1 MSRIDIGEIRT
12 FALQLKEANQQ
23 GKRCIKAIQTV
34 VTNYAEEDSL
44 KGKAIDASKN
54 YYQMTY
60 VPLCKAILEVMEE
73 SQERLRQYMD
83 DFHDQ
88 VDSSPNARI
97 DEEGLFELGQQIDR
111 LEAKKETLAQR
122 MNVGTEGQMQ
132 IYRSQLSK
140 AYKKENIVEKYLAFE
155 QSHTDFFAH
164 ISDLVQNIQQ
174 TIRELQSNIQFN
186 HHTGTYDLT
195 KLDLDTVSRLQ
206 QALGKEPNTQPK
218 KFPFNEYQKTYTGT
232 TWILTRGGII
242 DVEATTAYNEAILH
256 GELPPESNQAIEDAE
271 LLKGII
277 ASVKAGK
284 DPLTGQEISLLQGI
298 SIIAGTTFMYT
309 AGAYHGKR
317 MGIPKLKGV
326 LRRKKTGGGIVPKLS
341 TLTEAEQLKLA
352 NQYKKKSPIKIPEN
366 ANIKAQSKN
375 GYEQISYKW
384 KENGE
389 TFEVRWHTRTPGA
402 PEGQGNTFVVEKTI
416 PGTTDGQRRSQQIL
430 VGDNKW
436 VSKNDWQKAITD
448 RKNGVST
455 PEQDKMLT
463 DGHWKE

>member
-132 IYRSQLSK
+132 IYRSQLSQ
-140 AYKKENIVEKYLAFE
+140 AYKKENIAEKYLAFE

-326 LRRKKTGGGIVPKLS
+326 LRRKAGGGNVPKPDIGVVQSRVNVANGRTRFTPTRPS
-341 TLTEAEQLKLA
+341 TRKSVSAGFEHVLDGHFNRPIANSRSVFSLTADKLKQILQSQNVVKA
-352 NQYKKKSPIKIPEN
+352 TVVEMGGGQYKRIVDT
-366 ANIKAQSKN
+366 
-375 GYEQISYKW
+375 
-384 KENGE
+384 GE
-389 TFEVRWHTRTPGA
+389 IV
-402 PEGQGNTFVVEKTI
+402 GNTALKYG
-416 PGTTDGQRRSQQIL
+416 GTPTTWIE
-430 VGDNKW
+430 V
-436 VSKNDWQKAITD
+436 ITD
-448 RKNGVST
+448 RAGNLITTYPVPK
-455 PEQDKMLT
+455 P
-463 DGHWKE
+463 

>member
-34 VTNYAEEDSL
+34 VTNYTEEDSL

-132 IYRSQLSK
+132 IYRSQLSQ

-186 HHTGTYDLT
+186 HHTGTYDIT

-206 QALGKEPNTQPK
+206 QALGKETNTQPK

-256 GELPPESNQAIEDAE
+256 GELPPESNQATEDAE

-326 LRRKKTGGGIVPKLS
+326 LRRKKAVLSPPSKTDFGAENSVSDQEWNKYFKDKYGAGNVKWKPNSLEDIIANPKRLYGS
-341 TLTEAEQLKLA
+341 TKNEIKSILGEGWTEASYGSAGTGWKFTNDGDGMVFYHPGDGIHGGSYYGFSTGDTGKVKIVGEDYIDFSNDKA
-352 NQYKKKSPIKIPEN
+352 TIIKF
-366 ANIKAQSKN
+366 
-375 GYEQISYKW
+375 G
-384 KENGE
+384 GE
-389 TFEVRWHTRTPGA
+389 
-402 PEGQGNTFVVEKTI
+402 
-416 PGTTDGQRRSQQIL
+416 
-430 VGDNKW
+430 
-436 VSKNDWQKAITD
+436 
-448 RKNGVST
+448 
-455 PEQDKMLT
+455 
-463 DGHWKE
+463 

>member
-122 MNVGTEGQMQ
+122 MNAGTEGQMQ

-317 MGIPKLKGV
+317 MGIPKLKGL
-326 LRRKKTGGGIVPKLS
+326 LRRKKAGGGIVPNPDIGVVQSRVNVANGRTRFTPTRPSTRKSVSAGFEHVLDGHFNRPIANSRSVFSVTADKLKQILQS
-341 TLTEAEQLKLA
+341 QNVVKATVVEMGGG
-352 NQYKKKSPIKIPEN
+352 QYKRIVDT
-366 ANIKAQSKN
+366 
-375 GYEQISYKW
+375 
-384 KENGE
+384 GE
-389 TFEVRWHTRTPGA
+389 IV
-402 PEGQGNTFVVEKTI
+402 GNTALKYG
-416 PGTTDGQRRSQQIL
+416 GTPTTWIE
-430 VGDNKW
+430 V
-436 VSKNDWQKAITD
+436 ITD
-448 RKNGVST
+448 RAGNLITTYPVPK
-455 PEQDKMLT
+455 P
-463 DGHWKE
+463 

>member
-186 HHTGTYDLT
+186 YHTGTYDLT

-256 GELPPESNQAIEDAE
+256 GELPPESNQATEDAE

-317 MGIPKLKGV
+317 MGISKLKGV
-326 LRRKKTGGGIVPKLS
+326 LRRKKAGGGIVPNPDIGVVQSRVNVANGRTRFTPTRPSTRKSVSAGFEHVLDGHFNRPIANSRSVFSLTADKLKQILQS
-341 TLTEAEQLKLA
+341 QNVVKATVVEMGGG
-352 NQYKKKSPIKIPEN
+352 QYKRIVDT
-366 ANIKAQSKN
+366 
-375 GYEQISYKW
+375 
-384 KENGE
+384 GE
-389 TFEVRWHTRTPGA
+389 IV
-402 PEGQGNTFVVEKTI
+402 GNTALKYG
-416 PGTTDGQRRSQQIL
+416 GTPTTWIE
-430 VGDNKW
+430 V
-436 VSKNDWQKAITD
+436 ITD
-448 RKNGVST
+448 RAGNLITTYPVPK
-455 PEQDKMLT
+455 P
-463 DGHWKE
+463 

>member
-132 IYRSQLSK
+132 IYRSQLSQ

-256 GELPPESNQAIEDAE
+256 GELPPESNQATEDAE

-317 MGIPKLKGV
+317 MGIPKLKGL
-326 LRRKKTGGGIVPKLS
+326 LRRKAGGGNVPKPDIGVVQSRVNVANGRTRFTPTRPS
-341 TLTEAEQLKLA
+341 TRKSVSAGFEHVLDGHFNRPIANSRSVFSLTADKLKQILQSQNVVKA
-352 NQYKKKSPIKIPEN
+352 TVVEMGGGQYKRIVDT
-366 ANIKAQSKN
+366 
-375 GYEQISYKW
+375 
-384 KENGE
+384 GE
-389 TFEVRWHTRTPGA
+389 IV
-402 PEGQGNTFVVEKTI
+402 GNTALKYG
-416 PGTTDGQRRSQQIL
+416 GTPTTWIE
-430 VGDNKW
+430 V
-436 VSKNDWQKAITD
+436 ITD
-448 RKNGVST
+448 RAGNLITTYPVPK
-455 PEQDKMLT
+455 P
-463 DGHWKE
+463 

>member
-132 IYRSQLSK
+132 IYRSQLSQ
-140 AYKKENIVEKYLAFE
+140 AYKKENIAEKYLAFE

-186 HHTGTYDLT
+186 HHTGTYDIT

-206 QALGKEPNTQPK
+206 QALGKESNTQPK
-218 KFPFNEYQKTYTGT
+218 IFPFNEYQKTYTGT

-242 DVEATTAYNEAILH
+242 DVGATTAYNEAILH
-256 GELPPESNQAIEDAE
+256 GELPPESNQATEDAK

-326 LRRKKTGGGIVPKLS
+326 LRRKAGGGNVPKPDIGVVQSRVNVANGRTRFTPTRPS
-341 TLTEAEQLKLA
+341 TRKSVSAGFEHVLDGHFNRPIANSRSVFSLTADKLKQILQSQNVVKA
-352 NQYKKKSPIKIPEN
+352 TVVEMGGGQYKRIVDT
-366 ANIKAQSKN
+366 
-375 GYEQISYKW
+375 
-384 KENGE
+384 GE
-389 TFEVRWHTRTPGA
+389 IV
-402 PEGQGNTFVVEKTI
+402 GNTALKYG
-416 PGTTDGQRRSQQIL
+416 GTPTTWIE
-430 VGDNKW
+430 V
-436 VSKNDWQKAITD
+436 ITD
-448 RKNGVST
+448 RAGNLITTYPVPK
-455 PEQDKMLT
+455 P
-463 DGHWKE
+463 

>member
-132 IYRSQLSK
+132 IYRSQLSQ
-140 AYKKENIVEKYLAFE
+140 AYKKENIAEKYLAFE

-256 GELPPESNQAIEDAE
+256 GELPPESNQATEDAE

-326 LRRKKTGGGIVPKLS
+326 LRRKKAGGLGKNIENVNPSKIRFSQTSVNGSDKIIASMKANGWKGDPIDVVKMPDGSLTTLDNTRVAAAREAGIDVQATVRNYDDLLPPDMVARFTTPKGVPK
-341 TLTEAEQLKLA
+341 TWGEA
-352 NQYKKKSPIKIPEN
+352 
-366 ANIKAQSKN
+366 
-375 GYEQISYKW
+375 
-384 KENGE
+384 
-389 TFEVRWHTRTPGA
+389 
-402 PEGQGNTFVVEKTI
+402 
-416 PGTTDGQRRSQQIL
+416 TDLRIG
-430 VGDNKW
+430 K
-436 VSKNDWQKAITD
+436 QKASFRNNNPMGSFD
-448 RKNGVST
+448 L
-455 PEQDKMLT
+455 EKM
-463 DGHWKE
+463 K

>member
-34 VTNYAEEDSL
+34 VTNYTEEDSL

-122 MNVGTEGQMQ
+122 MNAGTEGQMQ
-132 IYRSQLSK
+132 IYRSQLSQ

-256 GELPPESNQAIEDAE
+256 GELPPESNQATEDAE

-317 MGIPKLKGV
+317 MGIPKLKSV
-326 LRRKKTGGGIVPKLS
+326 LRRKKAGGGNVPNPDIGVVQSRVNVANGRTRFTPTRPSTRKSVSAGFEHVLDGHFNRPIANSRSVFSVTADKLKQILQS
-341 TLTEAEQLKLA
+341 QNVVKATVVEMGGG
-352 NQYKKKSPIKIPEN
+352 QYKRIVDT
-366 ANIKAQSKN
+366 
-375 GYEQISYKW
+375 
-384 KENGE
+384 GE
-389 TFEVRWHTRTPGA
+389 IV
-402 PEGQGNTFVVEKTI
+402 GNTALKYG
-416 PGTTDGQRRSQQIL
+416 GTPTTWIE
-430 VGDNKW
+430 V
-436 VSKNDWQKAITD
+436 ITD
-448 RKNGVST
+448 RAGNLITTYPVPK
-455 PEQDKMLT
+455 P
-463 DGHWKE
+463 

>member
-34 VTNYAEEDSL
+34 VTNYTEEDSL

-132 IYRSQLSK
+132 IYRSQLSQ

-256 GELPPESNQAIEDAE
+256 GELPPESNQATEDAE

-326 LRRKKTGGGIVPKLS
+326 LRRKKAVLSPPSKTDFGAENSVSDQEWNKYFKDKYGAGNVKWKPNSLEDIIANPKRLYGS
-341 TLTEAEQLKLA
+341 TKNEIKSILGEGWTEASYGSAGTGWKFTNDGDGMVFYHPGDGIHGGSYYGFSTGDTGKVKIVGEDYIDFSNDKA
-352 NQYKKKSPIKIPEN
+352 TIIKF
-366 ANIKAQSKN
+366 
-375 GYEQISYKW
+375 G
-384 KENGE
+384 GE
-389 TFEVRWHTRTPGA
+389 
-402 PEGQGNTFVVEKTI
+402 
-416 PGTTDGQRRSQQIL
+416 
-430 VGDNKW
+430 
-436 VSKNDWQKAITD
+436 
-448 RKNGVST
+448 
-455 PEQDKMLT
+455 
-463 DGHWKE
+463 

>member
-54 YYQMTY
+54 YYQITY

-122 MNVGTEGQMQ
+122 MNVGTEGQVQ

-206 QALGKEPNTQPK
+206 QALGKETNTQPK

-326 LRRKKTGGGIVPKLS
+326 LRRKKTGGGIVPNPDIGVVQSRVNVANGRTRFTPTRPSTRKSVSAGFEHVLDGHFNRPIANSRSVFSVTADKLKQILQS
-341 TLTEAEQLKLA
+341 QNVVKATVVEMGGG
-352 NQYKKKSPIKIPEN
+352 QYKRIVDT
-366 ANIKAQSKN
+366 
-375 GYEQISYKW
+375 
-384 KENGE
+384 GE
-389 TFEVRWHTRTPGA
+389 IV
-402 PEGQGNTFVVEKTI
+402 GNTALKYG
-416 PGTTDGQRRSQQIL
+416 GTPTTWIE
-430 VGDNKW
+430 V
-436 VSKNDWQKAITD
+436 ITD
-448 RKNGVST
+448 RAGNLITTYPVPK
-455 PEQDKMLT
+455 P
-463 DGHWKE
+463 

>member
-206 QALGKEPNTQPK
+206 QALGKETNTQPK

-256 GELPPESNQAIEDAE
+256 GELPPKSNQATEDAE

-326 LRRKKTGGGIVPKLS
+326 LRRKAGGGNVP
-341 TLTEAEQLKLA
+341 
-352 NQYKKKSPIKIPEN
+352 
-366 ANIKAQSKN
+366 
-375 GYEQISYKW
+375 
-384 KENGE
+384 
-389 TFEVRWHTRTPGA
+389 
-402 PEGQGNTFVVEKTI
+402 
-416 PGTTDGQRRSQQIL
+416 
-430 VGDNKW
+430 
-436 VSKNDWQKAITD
+436 
-448 RKNGVST
+448 
-455 PEQDKMLT
+455 
-463 DGHWKE
+463 

>member
-34 VTNYAEEDSL
+34 VTNYTEEDSL

-206 QALGKEPNTQPK
+206 QALGKETNTQPK

-256 GELPPESNQAIEDAE
+256 GELPPESNQATEDAE

-317 MGIPKLKGV
+317 MGIPKLKSV
-326 LRRKKTGGGIVPKLS
+326 LRRKKAGGGNVPKSSKNSAQYLKYKNELMKGDILKNSKPIISGSDLKDSKVVSELTKDGSSISDWSKMES
-341 TLTEAEQLKLA
+341 TYSYETSMGKGKIHYYQNLKTGEI
-352 NQYKKKSPIKIPEN
+352 NFYDVKMKVKIPKDLKIRNE
-366 ANIKAQSKN
+366 
-375 GYEQISYKW
+375 
-384 KENGE
+384 
-389 TFEVRWHTRTPGA
+389 
-402 PEGQGNTFVVEKTI
+402 
-416 PGTTDGQRRSQQIL
+416 
-430 VGDNKW
+430 
-436 VSKNDWQKAITD
+436 
-448 RKNGVST
+448 
-455 PEQDKMLT
+455 LT
-463 DGHWKE
+463 DDFWIIDLDNNFIPMGVR